1 MTENKIVEE
10 QVIMVLKTIYD
21 PELPVNIYELG
32 LIYFVTPSICK
43 KTNTKD
49 SYNVHVE
56 MTVTSPNCPAIE
68 SLPEEIKEKV
78 ENLESINECGVVV
91 TFDPPWDESFMTDE
105 AKLELG
111 ML

>member
-1 MTENKIVEE
+1 MTPKQITED
-10 QVIMVLKTIYD
+10 QVVMVLKTIYD

-32 LIYFVTPSICK
+32 LIYFVTVKESL
-43 KTNTKD
+43 NNEEEFFV
-49 SYNVHVE
+49 NVV

-68 SLPEEIKEKV
+68 SLPEDIVQGVEKLENVIKCDV
-78 ENLESINECGVVV
+78 EV
-91 TFDPPWDESFMTDE
+91 TFDPPWDKTFMSEE